1 MNIVKKTQKYF
12 SGIFFK
18 LFQKDFPEK
27 IFRLFQKDFSELFNK
42 IFQDRNGEDFPQS
55 FVEGAVKNF
64 TAGVG
69 SLAKKDKEVEEDA
82 RRKFCDYP
90 SA

>member
-1 MNIVKKTQKYF
+1 MQENFLEETQENFLEKTQ
-12 SGIFFK
+12 
-18 LFQKDFPEK
+18 
-27 IFRLFQKDFSELFNK
+27 RNFSEFFNK
-42 IFQDRNGEDFPQS
+42 IFQDRNGKDFPQS

-69 SLAKKDKEVEEDA
+69 SLAKKAKEVEEDA
-82 RRKFCDYP
+82 RRRFCDYP